1 MKQKRCKRPRSRG
14 CGSIGGLRAAVNCE
28 SSGWFTHHVRGADL
42 PVDGLTKQVT
52 VTTFE
57 RFLHQVGIDR
67 KDQPESGPCVRAMRE
82 TSQQRDQDD
91 WEVCGVE
98 RFSWCL
104 RRCRE
109 TSQQR
114 DQDDWEVCGVER
126 FSWCLRRC
134 SSITIND
141 VTNPSITIFSYEP
154 TPPEDIRFFA
164 PGYKRFDCYFIYQT
178 FGVQQVYFL
187 IMIEEYCIFLF
198 TCIF

>member
-1 MKQKRCKRPRSRG
+1 MIRNCSVKQKRCKRPRSRG

-104 RRCRE
+104 RRC
-109 TSQQR
+109 
-114 DQDDWEVCGVER
+114 
-126 FSWCLRRC
+126 